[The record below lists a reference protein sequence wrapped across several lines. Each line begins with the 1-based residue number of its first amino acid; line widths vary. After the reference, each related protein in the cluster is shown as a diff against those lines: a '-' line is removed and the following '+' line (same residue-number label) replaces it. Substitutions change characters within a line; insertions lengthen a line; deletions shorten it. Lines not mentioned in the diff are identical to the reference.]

1 MTRRPSEGR
10 EATPASHG
18 SWTLSLFHFVH
29 DVAGIVFEIIAHG
42 NVYPQQHRR
51 VMEELGADSSHRN
64 HREPCSRLTRSMMLS
79 LFSFTNFVKIHVN
92 LCVNC
97 VTGSMKGHGRSM
109 IDLIWTFPG
118 CGCIGVAMCGLY
130 LQAAVQFIKVLNRL
144 TKSSVTV
151 LSLVPHC
158 ESVTVSDWFVYNF

>member
-1 MTRRPSEGR
+1 
-10 EATPASHG
+10 
-18 SWTLSLFHFVH
+18 
-29 DVAGIVFEIIAHG
+29 
-42 NVYPQQHRR
+42 
-51 VMEELGADSSHRN
+51 
-64 HREPCSRLTRSMMLS
+64 MMLYIS
-79 LFSFTNFVKIHVN
+79 LHLVKIHVN
-92 LCVNC
+92 VCVNC
-97 VTGSMKGHGRSM
+97 VTGSMKGHAWSV

-118 CGCIGVAMCGLY
+118 CGCIDVAMCGLY